1 MSELEQQSDTRFPPE
16 VEVRPTVTRGADQAR
31 ELGRTTIADLVV
43 AKIAGRATR
52 EVSGVHE
59 IVTQGVGSA
68 ISGLAQRV
76 TGGERSAQGVNVDVG
91 EHEAAVDL
99 RIVVDYGA
107 SIPQVAESIR
117 RNVSSRVKS
126 MTGLT
131 VKEVNINVVDL
142 FTAEEA
148 TAASQQVVAA
158 PRRVE

>member
-1 MSELEQQSDTRFPPE
+1 MEELEQRDTQLPPE

-31 ELGRTTIADLVV
+31 DQGRTAIADLVV

-59 IVTQGVGSA
+59 IVMQGVGGA
-68 ISGLAQRV
+68 ISGLAQRM

-91 EHEAAVDL
+91 EHEAAIDL
-99 RIVVDYGA
+99 RIIVDYGA

-117 RNVSSRVKS
+117 RNVASRVKA

-131 VKEVNINVVDL
+131 VTEVNIDVADL
-142 FTAEEA
+142 FYAEQN
-148 TAASQQVVAA
+148 AAAQPAVTP

>member
-1 MSELEQQSDTRFPPE
+1 MSELEQRDTQLPPE
-16 VEVRPTVTRGADQAR
+16 VEIRPTVTREADQAR
-31 ELGRTTIADLVV
+31 DLGRTTIADLVV

-107 SIPQVAESIR
+107 SIPQVADAIR
-117 RNVSSRVKS
+117 RNVSSRVRA

-131 VKEVNINVVDL
+131 VKEVNIDVVDL
-142 FTAEEA
+142 FTAEE
-148 TAASQQVVAA
+148 TVASQPAVA
-158 PRRVE
+158 PQRRVE

>member
-1 MSELEQQSDTRFPPE
+1 MAELEQRDTQLPPE
-16 VEVRPTVTRGADQAR
+16 VEVRQTVTRGADQAR
-31 ELGRTTIADLVV
+31 DQGRTAIADLVV

-59 IVTQGVGSA
+59 IVTQGVGGA
-68 ISGLAQRV
+68 ISGLAQRM

-91 EHEAAVDL
+91 EHEAAIDL
-99 RIVVDYGA
+99 RIIVDYGA

-117 RNVSSRVKS
+117 RNVASRVKA

-131 VKEVNINVVDL
+131 VTEVNIDVADL
-142 FTAEEA
+142 FYAEQN
-148 TAASQQVVAA
+148 AAAQPAVTP